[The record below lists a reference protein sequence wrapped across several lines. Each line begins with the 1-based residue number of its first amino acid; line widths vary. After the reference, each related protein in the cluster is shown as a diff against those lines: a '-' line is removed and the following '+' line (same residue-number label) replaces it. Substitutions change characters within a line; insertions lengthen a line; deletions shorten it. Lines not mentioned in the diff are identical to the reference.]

1 MIKLCGDDPLEAV
14 QDPITTTR
22 ALPQPT
28 PAMLTTGLKATL
40 FWRVAPNCIAK
51 LSAMKSNQKPD
62 RNPREPPR

>member
-1 MIKLCGDDPLEAV
+1 
-14 QDPITTTR
+14 
-22 ALPQPT
+22 
-28 PAMLTTGLKATL
+28 MLTTGLKATL